1 MFCTKCG
8 AELLDGTPFCTGCGE
23 ALVPTKYCPKCGER
37 LPEDAKVCIKCKALQ
52 GNAKFCQH
60 CGEEIDKECVVCPKC
75 GKQVM
80 EFQQQTKQPQVVI
93 NNTSTNTN
101 TNTAYAYAAG
111 GHGIRPRDKWV
122 AFLLCLFLGYF
133 GAHKFYEGKAALG
146 VIYLFTFGVF
156 FIGWFIDL
164 IIILT
169 KPNPYFV

>member
-1 MFCTKCG
+1 MFCPKCG
-8 AELLDGTPFCTGCGE
+8 AELPGGTPFCTSCGE
-23 ALVPTKYCPKCGER
+23 ALVPTKFCPRCGER
-37 LPEDAKVCIKCKALQ
+37 LPGDAKVCTKCKALQ

-60 CGEEIDKECVVCPKC
+60 CGEAIDKECVVCPKC

-80 EFQQQTKQPQVVI
+80 EFQQQTQQPQVVI

-101 TNTAYAYAAG
+101 TNMAYAYAAG
-111 GHGIRPRDKWV
+111 GYGPRPRDKWV

-133 GAHKFYEGKAALG
+133 GAHKFYEGKALLG
-146 VIYLFTFGVF
+146 VVYLFTFGLF
-156 FIGWFIDL
+156 FIGWLIDL